1 MPFASNQGTRIHYET
16 AGEGPV
22 LVLHHGTMGSG
33 PDWQEFGY
41 VDGLKD
47 LRRVVLIDARGHGR
61 SDKPHDPAAYDL
73 RLRAADVVAVLDDL
87 GVKRADFLGY
97 SMGGWIGFG
106 LARHFPERF
115 NAFIIGG
122 AHPYAENTQAI
133 RDRMPADPAA
143 FAAGLEKTY
152 GALLTPARRAR
163 LLANDLV
170 ALRALTQDRDDIADV
185 LPTMKVPSLL
195 FVGELDPRLAQARQA
210 TSEMPNATFL
220 SLPGCDHVGT
230 TRRTDV
236 ILPRIRSFLLEVSG
250 ASAGAT
256 GEPVSN

>member
-1 MPFASNQGTRIHYET
+1 MAFAQNGGVRIHYQT
-16 AGEGPV
+16 AGTGPA

-33 PDWQEFGY
+33 PDWVDLGY
-41 VDGLKD
+41 VEALKD
-47 LRRVVLIDARGHGR
+47 RHKVILVDARGHGQ

-87 GVKRADFLGY
+87 GVPSASFFGY

-106 LARHFPERF
+106 LARYFPRRID
-115 NAFIIGG
+115 AFIIGG

-133 RDRMPADPAA
+133 RDRMPMDPAA
-143 FAAGLEKTY
+143 FAAGLERTY

-170 ALRALTQDRDDIADV
+170 ALRALTQDRELLAEI
-185 LPTMKVPSLL
+185 LPSMTTPSLL
-195 FVGELDPRLAQARQA
+195 FVGELDPRLAQGRQA
-210 TSEMPNATFL
+210 AAEMPNATFF

-230 TRRTDV
+230 TRRTEIIIPRMRAFLHDV
-236 ILPRIRSFLLEVSG
+236 ADREAPALR
-250 ASAGAT
+250 A
-256 GEPVSN
+256 